1 MLTKVASVFLGF
13 SSGDFVSEDGEKID
27 WCNAAFSTPGTAD
40 TNVLKVNQDKVDPDV
55 LTPYRVNFLLVD
67 FRYDKKYNTYKG
79 YIVDVFDSEADMNA
93 FPLQVPDELRDD
105 LKPAPK
111 AAAPAPAQK

>member
-1 MLTKVASVFLGF
+1 MFLGF
-13 SSGDFVSEDGEKID
+13 SNGDFLTDDGEVID

-40 TNVLKVNQDKVDPDV
+40 TFVLKVNQDKVDPGS
-55 LTPYRVNFLLVD
+55 LNPYRVNFLLVD

-93 FPLQVPDELRDD
+93 APLELPDNLRDD

-111 AAAPAPAQK
+111 PAAPAQK

>member
-1 MLTKVASVFLGF
+1 M
-13 SSGDFVSEDGEKID
+13 
-27 WCNAAFSTPGTAD
+27 C
-40 TNVLKVNQDKVDPDV
+40 
-55 LTPYRVNFLLVD
+55 FLLVD

-93 FPLQVPDELRDD
+93 APLELPDDLRDD

-111 AAAPAPAQK
+111 PAVPAQK

>member
-1 MLTKVASVFLGF
+1 MLTKVGSVFLGF
-13 SSGDFVSEDGEKID
+13 SNGDFVTEDGEKID

-40 TNVLKVNQDKVDPDV
+40 TFVLKVNQDKVDPGS
-55 LTPYRVNFLLVD
+55 LNPYRVNFLLVD

-79 YIVDVFDSEADMNA
+79 YIVDVFGSEADMNA
-93 FPLQVPDELRDD
+93 APLELPDDLRDD

-111 AAAPAPAQK
+111 PAAPAQK

>member
-1 MLTKVASVFLGF
+1 MLTKVGSVFLGF
-13 SSGDFVSEDGEKID
+13 SNGDFLTDDGEVID

-40 TNVLKVNQDKVDPDV
+40 TFVLKVNQDKVDPGS
-55 LTPYRVNFLLVD
+55 LNPYRVNFLLVD

-93 FPLQVPDELRDD
+93 APLELPDNLRDD

-111 AAAPAPAQK
+111 PAAPAQK

>member
-1 MLTKVASVFLGF
+1 MLTKVGSVFLGF
-13 SSGDFVSEDGEKID
+13 SNGDFLTDDVID

-40 TNVLKVNQDKVDPDV
+40 TFVLKVNQDKVDPGS
-55 LTPYRVNFLLVD
+55 LNPYRVNFLLVD

-93 FPLQVPDELRDD
+93 APLELPDSLRDD

-111 AAAPAPAQK
+111 PAAPVSK

>member
-1 MLTKVASVFLGF
+1 MLTKVGSVFLGF
-13 SSGDFVSEDGEKID
+13 SNGDFVTDDGEKID

-40 TNVLKVNQDKVDPDV
+40 TFVLKVNQDKVDPGS
-55 LTPYRVNFLLVD
+55 LNPYRVNFLLVD

-93 FPLQVPDELRDD
+93 APFELPDNLRDD
-105 LKPAPK
+105 LKSAPK
-111 AAAPAPAQK
+111 PAAPAQK

>member
-27 WCNAAFSTPGTAD
+27 WCNAAFSVPSTAD
-40 TNVLKVNQDKVDPDV
+40 TFVLKVNQDKVDPDV

-93 FPLQVPDELRDD
+93 APLELPDNLRDD

-111 AAAPAPAQK
+111 PAAPAQK

>member
-1 MLTKVASVFLGF
+1 M
-13 SSGDFVSEDGEKID
+13 
-27 WCNAAFSTPGTAD
+27 
-40 TNVLKVNQDKVDPDV
+40 LKVNQDKVDPGS
-55 LTPYRVNFLLVD
+55 LNPYRVNFLLVD

-93 FPLQVPDELRDD
+93 SPLELPDNLRDD

-111 AAAPAPAQK
+111 PAAPAQK

>member
-1 MLTKVASVFLGF
+1 MLTKVGSVFLGF
-13 SSGDFVSEDGEKID
+13 SNGDFVTEDGEKID

-40 TNVLKVNQDKVDPDV
+40 TFLLKVNQDKVDPDV

-93 FPLQVPDELRDD
+93 SPLELPDNLRDD

-111 AAAPAPAQK
+111 PAAPVSK